1 MKRTREVIPAIFLAS
16 GAALTVCG
24 LAIMV
29 AYGAEAPIAALA
41 LLLAG
46 LLDGATGLI
55 WTIVMLFSRRDEK
68 PGGADGATMRRGA
81 ASASGPDSPERI
93 DEARRSLVLAS
104 GLLAV
109 IFLGAVLALLLYLHV
124 LVACL
129 KSWRLL

>member
-1 MKRTREVIPAIFLAS
+1 MKYRKELLPVLFLGS

-24 LAIMV
+24 LAIIV
-29 AYGAEAPIAALA
+29 AYGAKAPIAALA

-46 LLDGATGLI
+46 LVDGVTGLV
-55 WTIVMLFSRRDEK
+55 WTLAVLFSRRGE
-68 PGGADGATMRRGA
+68 A
-81 ASASGPDSPERI
+81 PERI

-124 LVACL
+124 IVGCL
-129 KSWRLL
+129 KSWQLF